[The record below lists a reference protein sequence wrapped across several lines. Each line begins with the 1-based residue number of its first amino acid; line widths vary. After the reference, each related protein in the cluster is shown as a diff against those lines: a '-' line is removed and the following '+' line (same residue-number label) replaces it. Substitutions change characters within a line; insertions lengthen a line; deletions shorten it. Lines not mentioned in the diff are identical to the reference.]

1 LSSRLVQ
8 VNRVEQPEQI
18 AEASARLRVELH
30 SRAVS
35 TSQLLDIFHRWSKG
49 ILESEARHV
58 PGAVFLSLW
67 LRRNTLEPLLTR
79 ELGQLDG
86 TWSTEGKTQF
96 QSFPIGVVGHW
107 PAGNVEVLPF
117 LSLTCSLLGGNA
129 GLVRVPSGLVEI
141 TQALA
146 KPLET
151 ADPEGIVASRT
162 ELFTFPHT
170 ELPLQNAMASSVDG
184 AMIWG
189 GQEAVLTVR
198 SLPFPHWARI
208 QVFGPRISIAMMD
221 RSSWSDAGARK
232 KWCTRLARDVWQ
244 FEQRACSSPQVLFAE
259 QSEPADIA
267 QLCGDLVEAFSE
279 ENRVHSRTSIEP
291 YLTSR
296 IVQARASCLLEDARN
311 RAWFPET
318 PDWTLLLQ
326 HRSEIPLPT
335 QGKTLTVIPV
345 PDLGDAV
352 SLLDGN
358 VQTLGLAMGD
368 PSKERQVAERAARLG
383 VDRIVRMGT
392 MHAFDSPWD
401 GTELIRPLTRR
412 VRYSPTANF

>member
-8 VNRVEQPEQI
+8 VNRVERPEQI

-35 TSQLLDIFHRWSKG
+35 TSQLLDIFDRWSKG

-86 TWSTEGKTQF
+86 TWGTEEKTQF

-208 QVFGPRISIAMMD
+208 QVFGPRISIAMID
-221 RSSWSDAGARK
+221 RSAWSDEGMRK

-244 FEQRACSSPQVLFAE
+244 FDQQACSSPQVLFAE
-259 QSEPADIA
+259 RGDTTDVA
-267 QLCGDLVEAFSE
+267 QLCEDLAEAFAE
-279 ENRVHSRTSIEP
+279 ESRIHARASIEP

-345 PDLGDAV
+345 PDLADAIA
-352 SLLDGN
+352 LLDGN

-368 PSKERQVAERAARLG
+368 PSQERLVAERAARLG

-392 MHAFDSPWD
+392 MHVFDSPWD

-412 VRYSPTANF
+412 VRYSPSANL